1 NGITGVAV
9 HCIDLDYF
17 KDVNDTLGHP
27 IGDALLQAV
36 ADRLRDCVRE
46 NDMVARFGGDQF
58 AVSGRDVFASTDA
71 SARAIRIIELL
82 STPYLIDGH
91 EVVVAA
97 SVGIAM
103 ALEDDDDADR
113 VLKHADMALYRAKA
127 DGRRTYRFFEPAMDL
142 RLRARRALELDLRS
156 AYN

>member
-1 NGITGVAV
+1 MALAARNGVTGIAV

-46 NDMVARFGGDQF
+46 NDMVARFGGDEF
-58 AVSGRDVFASTDA
+58 AV
-71 SARAIRIIELL
+71 IE
-82 STPYLIDGH
+82 SD

-103 ALEDDDDADR
+103 ALEDEDDADR

-127 DGRRTYRFFEPAMDL
+127 DGRRTYRFFE
-142 RLRARRALELDLRS
+142 
-156 AYN
+156 